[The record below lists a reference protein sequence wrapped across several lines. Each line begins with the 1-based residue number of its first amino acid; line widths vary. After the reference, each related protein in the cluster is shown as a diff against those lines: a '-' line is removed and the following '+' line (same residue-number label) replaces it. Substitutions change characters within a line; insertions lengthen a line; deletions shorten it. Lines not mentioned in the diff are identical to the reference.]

1 MKVKSR
7 MATLDDIHDLVR
19 LNVLFNGVQVRS
31 DYLSTQLVSPYRVE
45 TSIVAEVDNRLS
57 DLLIGAWHHIYF
69 MKHLMQNS
77 VSYLSKSLTVVA
89 ALNVY

>member
-1 MKVKSR
+1 MKSR
-7 MATLDDIHDLVR
+7 IATLDDIHDLVR

-31 DYLSTQLVSPYRVE
+31 DYLCTQLVSPYRVE

-57 DLLIGAWHHIYF
+57 DLLICAWHHVYF
-69 MKHLMQNS
+69 MKRLIRNS

>member
-1 MKVKSR
+1 MKSR
-7 MATLDDIHDLVR
+7 IAILDDIHDLVR

-57 DLLIGAWHHIYF
+57 DLLICAWHHVYF
-69 MKHLMQNS
+69 MKRLIQNS

>member
-1 MKVKSR
+1 MKSR
-7 MATLDDIHDLVR
+7 IATLDDIHDLVR

-57 DLLIGAWHHIYF
+57 DLLICAWHHVYF
-69 MKHLMQNS
+69 MKRLMQNS